1 MEVVSPIMH
10 PFGLL
15 LLLLHLF
22 GHFDLAR
29 EQQLFVSHLRA
40 KGVEARA
47 EERCVPDGGDVPD
60 KR

>member
-1 MEVVSPIMH
+1 MH
-10 PFGLL
+10 PFGLLLL

-47 EERCVPDGGDVPD
+47 EECCVPDGGDVPD